1 MFICLAKDLVYICW
15 QRMLKT
21 EEKNVWQERLQLS
34 LCIFKLKV
42 VDHQS
47 TVYQQVIGIQG
58 SIVCNIHKG
67 TLY

>member
-42 VDHQS
+42 VDH
-47 TVYQQVIGIQG
+47 
-58 SIVCNIHKG
+58 
-67 TLY
+67 